1 MRGQHACAGQP
12 VGRGGWKKGDPLEPV
27 DHALGLGR
35 GGISTKIH
43 LVTDSNGV
51 PLAAVLSA
59 GQRHEVPV
67 FPALMD
73 QVRLPTA
80 RGRPRRRPRCLTGDK
95 AYVYEPVFA
104 YLRRRGIRAAIPQRS
119 GPNAGRPHLPV
130 DPDTYRRRNA
140 VERAVGWLKGCRSA
154 ATRQDKLATSFLA
167 MIKLALLRQYLRTL
181 RPSDRT

>member
-1 MRGQHACAGQP
+1 
-12 VGRGGWKKGDPLEPV
+12 
-27 DHALGLGR
+27 
-35 GGISTKIH
+35 
-43 LVTDSNGV
+43 VTDSNGV

-80 RGRPRRRPRCLTGDK
+80 RGRPRCRPRCLTGDK
-95 AYVYEPVFA
+95 AYGYEPVFA

-140 VERAVGWLKGCRSA
+140 VERAVGWLKGCRSI
-154 ATRQDKLATSFLA
+154 ATRHDKLATSFLA
-167 MIKLALLRQYLRTL
+167 MLKLAFLRQYMHVL
-181 RPSDRT
+181 RPSDTT